1 MKRPL
6 VAILRG
12 VRPEDTADIVSV
24 LIDSGM
30 TAIEIPLNSPEP
42 FRSIETAVKKAPA
55 GILVG
60 PGAVL
65 TLEAV
70 ERLHDV
76 GGRLLV
82 TPSVD
87 PEIIARA
94 RTHGMVTMPGVFT
107 PTEALLAAKAGA
119 SSLKFFPASVL
130 GAAGITAIRA
140 VLPADLMIAAVGG
153 VSDKNF
159 ADYTSAGIVAFGL
172 RGSLYK
178 PGLTAAEVAFHAW
191 GVAPEGFKVPE
202 GAISFVLSYGG
213 RGVDLFFVISGF
225 IIFYATHRATL

>member
-1 MKRPL
+1 MSVVPFPPMKRPL

-12 VRPEDTADIVSV
+12 VKPEETADIVGV
-24 LIDSGM
+24 LIESGM
-30 TAIEIPLNSPEP
+30 TAIEIPLNSPDP
-42 FRSIETAVKKAPA
+42 FRSIEIAVKKAPA

-60 PGAVL
+60 AGTVL

-82 TPSVD
+82 SPNVD
-87 PEIIARA
+87 PDIIARA
-94 RTHGMVTMPGVFT
+94 RARGMVTMPGVFT

-140 VLPADLMIAAVGG
+140 VLPAGPDDRCRGRRLRQE
-153 VSDKNF
+153 F
-159 ADYTSAGIVAFGL
+159 RGL
-172 RGSLYK
+172 RQGRHSCVRPWQQPLQARHDGGGSRRSRQGDDRGLR
-178 PGLTAAEVAFHAW
+178 PGHST
-191 GVAPEGFKVPE
+191 GN
-202 GAISFVLSYGG
+202 
-213 RGVDLFFVISGF
+213 
-225 IIFYATHRATL
+225 